1 VLNDGTANTAVS
13 GLTARTTSTAT
24 QNAGLGLSLFV
35 DTGNGAYTGSL
46 DGQGQQ
52 LGFAG
57 RIAVNS
63 EVLADNTKLVEATS
77 TSPIGDVTRVN
88 YLYGQLNSAVFSN
101 PPSNAAGLGGALTGR
116 VADLISQTMDFQG
129 SSAASAAADSSGHA
143 DAMTALDSKMTGAY
157 GVNVNDEMAHL
168 VQLQNAYSANAHVV
182 SVVQEML
189 NSLMQAMG

>member
-1 VLNDGTANTAVS
+1 
-13 GLTARTTSTAT
+13 
-24 QNAGLGLSLFV
+24 
-35 DTGNGAYTGSL
+35 
-46 DGQGQQ
+46 
-52 LGFAG
+52 
-57 RIAVNS
+57 
-63 EVLADNTKLVEATS
+63 
-77 TSPIGDVTRVN
+77 
-88 YLYGQLNSAVFSN
+88 
-101 PPSNAAGLGGALTGR
+101 
-116 VADLISQTMDFQG
+116 MDFQG